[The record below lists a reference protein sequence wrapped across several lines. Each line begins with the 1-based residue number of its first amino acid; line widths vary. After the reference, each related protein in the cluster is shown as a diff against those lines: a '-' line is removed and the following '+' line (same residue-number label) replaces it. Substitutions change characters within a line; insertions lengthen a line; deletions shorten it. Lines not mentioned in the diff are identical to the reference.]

1 MLVPP
6 LSPTAVQLRVPD
18 FFIVGHFKSGTTSL
32 YEMLKLHPQ
41 LYMSDFKEPRFLAG
55 DMRASYTYRRGPHYP
70 ETFEEYLSLFA
81 AAAPDQLI
89 GEGSAG
95 YLWSQTAAA
104 NIARLQPGARIIAI
118 LREPAAFLRSFHFQ
132 LLQSHIESKTD
143 LRKAMALESA
153 RRRARRIPFR
163 SHLPQLLQYSEQ
175 VRYVEQLRR
184 YHAHFSPDQ
193 VLVLIYDDFAQDNQA
208 TVRRVLRFLA
218 VDDEYPVT
226 KVEVKVTQRYVRS
239 QLFDDLAYWVP
250 RGQGSAPSR
259 AVKSTIKAF
268 TWRGLRHSTVRMLG
282 RRVVHGELPPPDERL
297 MTELRRRIAPEVVAL
312 SEYLGRDLV
321 SLWGYDSLA

>member
-1 MLVPP
+1 
-6 LSPTAVQLRVPD
+6 
-18 FFIVGHFKSGTTSL
+18 
-32 YEMLKLHPQ
+32 MLKGHPQ
-41 LYMSDFKEPRFLAG
+41 LYLPEFKEPRFLAG

-81 AAAPDQLI
+81 DARPEQLI

-104 NIARLQPGARIIAI
+104 NIARLQPGARMIAI
-118 LREPAAFLRSFHFQ
+118 LREPAAFVRSFHFQ

-143 LRKAMALESA
+143 LKKAISLERA

-184 YHAHFSPDQ
+184 YHAHFSPEQ
-193 VLVLIYDDFAQDNQA
+193 VLVLIYDDFRADNEA
-208 TVRRVLRFLA
+208 TVRHVLRFLE
-218 VDDEYPVT
+218 VDDEYPLPN
-226 KVEVKVTQRYVRS
+226 VEVKVTKRYVRS
-239 QLFDDLAYWVP
+239 QLIDDVAYWVP

-259 AVKSTIKAF
+259 AARAAIKAF
-268 TWRGLRHSTVRMLG
+268 TWRGLRHGTVRLLG
-282 RRVVHGELPPPDERL
+282 RRVVHGELPPPDEQL
-297 MTELRRRIAPEVVAL
+297 MAELRRRFRPEVVAL